1 MNPEFKQSKFERP
14 EKMEARLEQPIE
26 SLKEGE
32 RSIFAKA
39 AEVLENLPGKILEK
53 SHKAKAIAAFALLLE
68 ASTLFTE
75 MAWAQETKKYTPKEI
90 PAEPAAEFVLKE
102 QPRLEA
108 PFDWKKVVNEIN
120 VSYEAPYIA
129 KKEFEAEDIN
139 LYNLEFGS
147 QEQQNPKFYKDLSLG
162 ERSEAESVYMSGL
175 FRLSAQE
182 FFNTLKEHASE
193 LNDKQKLLALQWLGN
208 DLARTYNYDMLKN
221 DKYVEISDEEMFQAL
236 HSNKPSGICG
246 NIHTFMVKAAE
257 RLGVEAW
264 LQNGFTSNTEHVWM
278 GAMVENQGKKEI
290 VFVDYNNV
298 IPTGTSN
305 YKEAL
310 GVIERRNKEIALF
323 NSFVGDTKEVLF
335 PVKSYAQE
343 TMEKAAGFEEIG
355 KGLSERLETGE
366 IQKERKLEIKFGPE
380 TKEIKFDRDNI
391 GLYYIN
397 YQNSGNVYNSLENL
411 NAVRGSLRLGGKKL
425 GAETDLTMMHFD
437 IKDLGT
443 KLFPRDAIVARLAAN
458 YIESKQL
465 TKGDYGKF
473 ALNFGATIESGIAY
487 FLEEGMSASK
497 TSGKSEAGLGV
508 RLAYLNPAETGKI
521 FLEVQDA
528 FRGTIDDFQNQDL
541 IVKEILRKIAVGGEY
556 KVREGTLVN
565 LETAMAQLD
574 YGRNYLIKAG
584 LTEGPIKSEISWLKE
599 LSEFELVKPS
609 KELIEGSLGYQFA
622 LSKTKQGPIG
632 EINIFGGVG
641 EEKYKY
647 AGPQKI
653 QNVGVKLRIILW

>member
-1 MNPEFKQSKFERP
+1 MNPEFKQSKLERP
-14 EKMEARLEQPIE
+14 EKREARLEQPIE

-32 RSIFAKA
+32 RSIFTKA

-53 SHKAKAIAAFALLLE
+53 SRRAKAVAAFALLLE

-75 MAWAQETKKYTPKEI
+75 MAWAQESKKYTPKEI
-90 PAEPAAEFVLKE
+90 PAEPTAEFVLKE
-102 QPRLEA
+102 QPRLET

-162 ERSEAESVYMSGL
+162 ERSEAESVYMLGL

-221 DKYVEISDEEMFQAL
+221 DKYVEISDE
-236 HSNKPSGICG
+236 
-246 NIHTFMVKAAE
+246 
-257 RLGVEAW
+257 
-264 LQNGFTSNTEHVWM
+264 
-278 GAMVENQGKKEI
+278 AMVENQGKKEI

-305 YKEAL
+305 YKEAM

-323 NSFVGDTKEVLF
+323 ISFVGDTKEVLF

-343 TMEKAAGFEEIG
+343 TMEKAAGFEEFG

-380 TKEIKFDRDNI
+380 MKEIKLDRDNI

-411 NAVRGSLRLGGKKL
+411 NAVRGSL
-425 GAETDLTMMHFD
+425 
-437 IKDLGT
+437 
-443 KLFPRDAIVARLAAN
+443 
-458 YIESKQL
+458 
-465 TKGDYGKF
+465 
-473 ALNFGATIESGIAY
+473 
-487 FLEEGMSASK
+487 
-497 TSGKSEAGLGV
+497 
-508 RLAYLNPAETGKI
+508 
-521 FLEVQDA
+521 
-528 FRGTIDDFQNQDL
+528 
-541 IVKEILRKIAVGGEY
+541 
-556 KVREGTLVN
+556 
-565 LETAMAQLD
+565 
-574 YGRNYLIKAG
+574 
-584 LTEGPIKSEISWLKE
+584 
-599 LSEFELVKPS
+599 
-609 KELIEGSLGYQFA
+609 
-622 LSKTKQGPIG
+622 
-632 EINIFGGVG
+632 
-641 EEKYKY
+641 
-647 AGPQKI
+647 
-653 QNVGVKLRIILW
+653 

>member
-1 MNPEFKQSKFERP
+1 MNQELKHYKFEQAEQKETALERP
-14 EKMEARLEQPIE
+14 VEA
-26 SLKEGE
+26 LKEGE

-39 AEVLENLPGKILEK
+39 AGVLENLPGKVLEK
-53 SHKAKAIAAFALLLE
+53 SRKAKAIAAFTLLLE

-75 MAWAQETKKYTPKEI
+75 MAWAQESKKYTPKEI
-90 PAEPAAEFVLKE
+90 PAEPTAEFVLKE
-102 QPRLEA
+102 QPRLET

-120 VSYEAPYIA
+120 VSYESPYIN
-129 KKEFEAEDIN
+129 KKEFKGEDIN
-139 LYNLEFGS
+139 LYNLYSGNETQKNPEFYEGMS
-147 QEQQNPKFYKDLSLG
+147 EKDIAESAYIESVLKPSVNDFYAALK
-162 ERSEAESVYMSGL
+162 ERSGNL
-175 FRLSAQE
+175 D
-182 FFNTLKEHASE
+182 
-193 LNDKQKLLALQWLGN
+193 DKQKILVLQWLGN
-208 DLARTYNYDMLKN
+208 DLARTYNNDMLKN
-221 DKYVEISDEEMFQAL
+221 DEHVVVTDEQMFEAL
-236 HSNKPSGICG
+236 KTGQPSGICG

-257 RLGVEAW
+257 NLGVEAW
-264 LQNGFTSNTEHVWM
+264 LQNGFTSKTGHVWM
-278 GAMVENQGKKEI
+278 GATVENQGEKEI

-305 YKEAL
+305 YKEAM

-355 KGLSERLETGE
+355 KGLSEKLEIGE

-380 TKEIKFDRDNI
+380 TKEIKFDRDHL

-411 NAVRGSLRLGGKKL
+411 NAVRGSLRLGDKKL
-425 GAETDLTMMHFD
+425 GAETDLTVMHFD

-443 KLFPRDAIVARLAAN
+443 KLFPRDAIVARLAAD

-473 ALNFGATIESGIAY
+473 SLNFGATIESGIAY

-497 TSGKSEAGLGV
+497 ISGKSEASLGV

-528 FRGTIDDFQNQDL
+528 FRGSLNDFQNQDFV
-541 IVKEILRKIAVGGEY
+541 IQEILRKIAVGGEY

-565 LETAMAQLD
+565 LETALAQLD

-584 LTEGPIKSEISWLKE
+584 LTEGPVKSEISWLKE

-609 KELIEGSLGYQFA
+609 KEQIEASLGYQFA

-632 EINIFGGVG
+632 EINVFGSTG

-647 AGPQKI
+647 GEPQKV